1 MAFEITRQEIT
12 KQANDLLRLFRQT
25 RVQKYKDEELRL
37 RRIVA
42 ELEAYSAGSSGVSQI
57 IPGTNITISP
67 TGGTGNVTINAVGDM
82 TKAIYDYDND
92 GVVDSAE
99 RTEVI
104 VRNSTGTTLTK
115 GTVVY
120 LSGATGFRPNA
131 LRAKADVESTSSK
144 TFGFVVADIL
154 NNADG
159 YVACNGTLHDLDTSA
174 FTAGDALWLSPTTAG
189 GWTTTIPS
197 EPDHSVFLGY
207 VVRSHPTQGRIVILI
222 KNGYEINELHDVVI
236 TSPSNNQLLRYNSTQ
251 QYWENWTPN
260 FLTANQTITLSGDA
274 TGSGTTAITVT
285 LANSGVTAGT
295 YRSVTVDAKGR
306 VTAGTNP
313 TTISGYGITDFY
325 AQVISGFV
333 TGSNTSVVNTDSL
346 EVAIEKL
353 QGQVNARLSANQT
366 ITLSGDATG
375 SGTTAITVTLANS
388 GVTAGTYNNVTVNAK
403 GLVTSGSNVSYLTGN
418 QSITWTASGDVSGSA
433 SGATSISPAL
443 TVTGLRGVALPT
455 LGASA
460 GFLRYTGTGTNTWV
474 FDTNT
479 YLTANQTITLSGDVT
494 GSGTT
499 AITATLAN
507 SGVTAGTYRSV
518 TVDAKGRVT
527 AGTNPTTI
535 SGYGI
540 TDFYAQVISGFVTG
554 SNTSVVNTD
563 SLEVAIEKLQGQVN
577 ARISGNQT
585 ITLSGDATGSG
596 TTAITVTLSNS
607 GVTAGTYNN
616 VTVNAKGLVTSGSN
630 VSYLTANQTITLS
643 GDVTGSGTTA
653 ITATLANTA
662 VTPGSYT
669 NANITVDSKG
679 RITAASNGSGGGSGT
694 VTSITAGTGLNGG
707 TITTSGT
714 IDLANTAVIPGSY
727 TSANITVDAQG
738 RITAASNGTGGATPT
753 LAQVTTAGN
762 TTTNSITIGG
772 LTVDTDTLH
781 VDAANNRVGI
791 GTTAPTDKLHVI
803 DGTAAN
809 IFGRIRSTNTNATAA
824 WVAQNDGTDN
834 VVYRIFGSA
843 STGTQFGV
851 TLARTATLL
860 ANTGG
865 GGSFLLGTFSATNFL
880 MGTNNTER
888 MRIFSGG
895 NVVINTT
902 TDGGFRF
909 DVNGTTRVQQ
919 AFDLGSTGNAATMNL
934 RRSSDGALVGSIS
947 QTDTVT
953 VINNAQGTGT
963 EMRVN
968 NTTYCH
974 IRGFNNQ
981 FAVRV
986 MGNLTAQAGLST
998 ALLVNNAISAAANND
1013 ILVGVDIAPTFTLG
1027 AFTGVDSVAL
1037 RLSNGVLRVAGLAA
1051 DPGVAN
1057 SANGDIYYNT
1067 TTNKFRGFEN
1077 GAWAN
1082 LI

>member
-1 MAFEITRQEIT
+1 MAFEITREEIT
-12 KQANDLLRLFRQT
+12 KQANDLFKLFRQT
-25 RVQKYKDEELRL
+25 RIQKFKDEELRL

-159 YVACNGTLHDLDTSA
+159 FVACNGTLHDLDTSA

-479 YLTANQTITLSGDVT
+479 YLTANQTITLSGD
-494 GSGTT
+494 
-499 AITATLAN
+499 
-507 SGVTAGTYRSV
+507 
-518 TVDAKGRVT
+518 
-527 AGTNPTTI
+527 
-535 SGYGI
+535 
-540 TDFYAQVISGFVTG
+540 
-554 SNTSVVNTD
+554 
-563 SLEVAIEKLQGQVN
+563 
-577 ARISGNQT
+577 
-585 ITLSGDATGSG
+585 ATGSG
-596 TTAITVTLSNS
+596 TTAITVTLANS

-694 VTSITAGTGLNGG
+694 VTSITAGTGLSGG
-707 TITTSGT
+707 TITISGT
-714 IDLANTAVIPGSY
+714 IALANTAVVPGSY
-727 TSANITVDAQG
+727 TSANITIDAQG
-738 RITAASNGTGGATPT
+738 RITAAANGTGGVTPT
-753 LAQVTTAGN
+753 LDQVTTAGN
-762 TTTNSITIGG
+762 TTTNSITVGG

-781 VDAANNRVGI
+781 VDTANNRVGI